1 MLFGL
6 SRRRRGGLG
15 KRKNK
20 SRKNKSRKNKSQ
32 KKTTK
37 TI

>member
-20 SRKNKSRKNKSQ
+20 SRKNKSQ

-37 TI
+37 TIKTRK